1 MYNTN
6 YTNMKTKLQ
15 AEKDVV
21 WPIRMK
27 RSLKEQFKL
36 FCDSNGYS
44 MNKRIRI
51 LMELDMKSISK

>member
-1 MYNTN
+1 
-6 YTNMKTKLQ
+6 MKTKLQ